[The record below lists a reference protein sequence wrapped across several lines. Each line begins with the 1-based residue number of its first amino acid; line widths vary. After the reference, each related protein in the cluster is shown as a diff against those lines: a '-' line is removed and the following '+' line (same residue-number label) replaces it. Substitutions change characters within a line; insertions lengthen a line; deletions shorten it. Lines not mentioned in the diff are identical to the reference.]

1 VNQRAIKSWPLLAL
15 CGICDAIFAII
26 IVSIGPNGPL
36 APHTAAQ
43 IRGIMETMGGAALA
57 AGACTIAAGLWTARK
72 RKSRLPSTWLSNS
85 WLLVLN
91 GLACGALGTLVML
104 GMSRPVAFRTIALL
118 IVAMAVSIGWF
129 ELAGARTLRGLE
141 EWLLAGAGVVSVGF
155 AGVFLGFVT
164 GWIRLRPSPSG
175 QTFYWLAAYFAF
187 SAICMLGLAVGQ
199 VRPPASMHGLR
210 TGILP
215 TA

>member
-1 VNQRAIKSWPLLAL
+1 MNQRVIKSWLLLAL
-15 CGICDAIFAII
+15 CGICDAIFAIMI
-26 IVSIGPNGPL
+26 ISIGPNGPL
-36 APHTAAQ
+36 TPHTTAE
-43 IRGIMETMGGAALA
+43 IRDIMETMGGAALA

-72 RKSRLPSTWLSNS
+72 RNA

-91 GLACGALGTLVML
+91 GLACCVLGMMVML

-129 ELAGARTLRGLE
+129 ELAGARKLRELD

-164 GWIRLRPSPSG
+164 GWIRLQPSPSG
-175 QTFYWLAAYFAF
+175 QTFYWLSAYFAF
-187 SAICMLGLAVGQ
+187 SAICMMGLAVGQ
-199 VRPPASMHGLR
+199 LRPGGDRSLS

>member
-1 VNQRAIKSWPLLAL
+1 
-15 CGICDAIFAII
+15 
-26 IVSIGPNGPL
+26 
-36 APHTAAQ
+36 
-43 IRGIMETMGGAALA
+43 MESMGGAALA

-72 RKSRLPSTWLSNS
+72 RNSSLPNS

-118 IVAMAVSIGWF
+118 IAAMAVSMGWL
-129 ELAGARTLRGLE
+129 ELAGARTLRGLD
-141 EWLLAGAGVVSVGF
+141 EWLLAGAGVVSVAF
-155 AGVFLGFVT
+155 AAVFLGFVT

-187 SAICMLGLAVGQ
+187 SAICMIGLA
-199 VRPPASMHGLR
+199 
-210 TGILP
+210 
-215 TA
+215 

>member
-1 VNQRAIKSWPLLAL
+1 VKQRVIKSWLLLAL
-15 CGICDAIFAII
+15 CGICDAIFAIMI
-26 IVSIGPNGPL
+26 ISIGPNGPL
-36 APHTAAQ
+36 TPHTTAGM
-43 IRGIMETMGGAALA
+43 RGIMETMGGAALA
-57 AGACTIAAGLWTARK
+57 AGACTIAAGLWTATK
-72 RKSRLPSTWLSNS
+72 RSS
-85 WLLVLN
+85 WLLISN
-91 GLACGALGTLVML
+91 GLACCVLGMMLIL

-129 ELAGARTLRGLE
+129 ELAGARTLRGLD

-164 GWIRLRPSPSG
+164 GWIRLQPSPSG
-175 QTFYWLAAYFAF
+175 QTFYWLSAYFAF
-187 SAICMLGLAVGQ
+187 SAICMLGLALGEIKPGGEHSV
-199 VRPPASMHGLR
+199 P